1 MVTQVHDGTDVT
13 NYRNLLDLSGR
24 GFVVL
29 GAGDGIGAQIAHALA
44 QCGARLLCVDID
56 ERKALNIAAGTGG
69 YPFVAD
75 VTNAQGVVQVFAEA
89 KAKLGTV
96 RGVVDVIGVAR
107 IKPILEF
114 SVEEV
119 DWQFGIVLRHA
130 LYTLQQAA
138 TAMIEGGSVTFV
150 SSMSGD
156 RVVQNQ
162 VLYGT
167 AKAALN
173 HLVHGAGVE
182 FGPRGI
188 RVNAVAPGFIRTPRL
203 LQLLDQDAW
212 DRIDKVIPVGRAA
225 NTAEIASALLFLA
238 SDMAAHV
245 TGVVMP
251 VDGGVGATAALP
263 DLTFGPASR
272 GQ

>member
-1 MVTQVHDGTDVT
+1 MVTQMPNGSDVPD
-13 NYRNLLDLSGR
+13 YRNLLDLSGR

-29 GAGDGIGAQIAHALA
+29 GAGDGIGAQIAHALS

-56 ERKALNIAAGTGG
+56 ERRASDIAAATDG
-69 YPFVAD
+69 YAHTAD
-75 VTNAQGVVQVFAEA
+75 VTTADGVAGVFAEA
-89 KAKLGTV
+89 KARLGTV

-107 IKPILEF
+107 IKPIPDF
-114 SVEEV
+114 TVEEI

-138 TAMIEGGSVTFV
+138 RTMTEGGSVTFV

-203 LQLLDQDAW
+203 LELLDQDAW
-212 DRIDKVIPVGRAA
+212 SRIDRGVPVGRAA
-225 NTAEIASALLFLA
+225 TLAEIASALLFLA
-238 SDMAAHV
+238 SDMAAHI

-251 VDGGVGATAALP
+251 VDGGVGATVALP

-272 GQ
+272 GE

>member
-1 MVTQVHDGTDVT
+1 MVTLVPSGSDVPD
-13 NYRNLLDLSGR
+13 YRNLLDLSGR

-29 GAGDGIGAQIAHALA
+29 GAGDGIGAQISHGLS
-44 QCGARLLCVDID
+44 QCGARLLCVDLD
-56 ERKALNIAAGTGG
+56 EDRASDIAAATGG
-69 YPFVAD
+69 YPYAAD
-75 VTNAQGVVQVFAEA
+75 VTNAEGVAGVFAEA

-107 IKPILEF
+107 IKPIPDF

-119 DWQFGIVLRHA
+119 DWQFSIVLRHA

-138 TAMIEGGSVTFV
+138 TAMTEGGSVTFV

-203 LQLLDQDAW
+203 LELLDQEAW
-212 DRIDKVIPVGRAA
+212 RRIDKVVPVGRAA
-225 NTAEIASALLFLA
+225 TPAEIASALLFLA
-238 SDMAAHV
+238 SDMAAHI
-245 TGVVMP
+245 TGVVVP
-251 VDGGVGATAALP
+251 VDGGVGATVALP
-263 DLTFGPASR
+263 GLAFGPASR
-272 GQ
+272 GE